1 VFHRRIPAVVL
12 TKQLM
17 TFKTERRSALAPI
30 RVNAADRERLLA
42 PRNWA
47 ELCVSD
53 WFRSKNNRPDKR
65 HRINDRDRDQDLRS
79 AAASSHGVVSG
90 GGAAPVDDVTAQRVD
105 ACPCTALRSR
115 QPPCQLPT
123 SLQPSRLS

>member
-1 VFHRRIPAVVL
+1 
-12 TKQLM
+12 M
-17 TFKTERRSALAPI
+17 
-30 RVNAADRERLLA
+30 
-42 PRNWA
+42 
-47 ELCVSD
+47 SD

-115 QPPCQLPT
+115 QTATVPAADIT
-123 SLQPSRLS
+123 ATVAAVINR